1 MRDLNYGGLRR
12 EPFRQ
17 GVETLPHQGRRGTTS
32 YQRGDFIPRGGQ
44 PCGKLHQTTVQS
56 IPSGV
61 WTKVTMEVTDF
72 DNEDPVMADLANDRL
87 TIRHAGIYLVVATVG
102 FVASGTGQF
111 FAGIGKNGT
120 PGRSAGFPVG
130 AVLGR
135 GLTVD
140 YMNLIRGDFLECQA
154 WQNSGV
160 NKNTEV
166 TAENQSSIMVVK
178 IAPPV

>member
-1 MRDLNYGGLRR
+1 MRDLNYSGLRR

-17 GVETLPHQGRRGTTS
+17 GIETLPHQGRRASVS
-32 YQRGDFIPRGGQ
+32 YLRGDYLPKAVF

-56 IPSGV
+56 IATGV

-87 TIRHAGIYLVVATVG
+87 TIRHAGIYLVAATVG

-111 FAGIGKNGT
+111 FVGIGKNGVT
-120 PGRSAGFPVG
+120 SQSSGFPAG
-130 AVLGR
+130 AVVGR
-135 GLTVD
+135 GLTMD
-140 YMNLIRGDFLECQA
+140 YLNLIRGDYLECQA

-160 NKNTEV
+160 NKNTDV